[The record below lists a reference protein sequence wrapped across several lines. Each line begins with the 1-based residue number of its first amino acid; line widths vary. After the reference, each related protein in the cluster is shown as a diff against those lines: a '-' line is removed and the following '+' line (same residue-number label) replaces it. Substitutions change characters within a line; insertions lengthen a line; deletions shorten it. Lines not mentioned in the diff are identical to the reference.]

1 MRGTVITVVA
11 AGLIALAVVFSLR
24 TEERFA
30 VEEPRVEPG
39 AEGARVVGTL
49 VNHGDAAP
57 RVLVEITVVGE
68 DGRAREK
75 ESLELRDVGAGA
87 HLAFSSKA
95 YADPIRTYS
104 IYVNE
109 GRNPYGN

>member
-1 MRGTVITVVA
+1 VRGKTITLVA
-11 AGLIALAVVFSLR
+11 GGLIAAAVFFSLR

-30 VEEPRVEPG
+30 VEEPRIEQAAG
-39 AEGARVVGTL
+39 GARIAGTL
-49 VNHGDAAP
+49 VNRGNAAA
-57 RVLVEITVVGE
+57 RVAVEITVVGR

-75 ESLELRDVGAGA
+75 ETIELRDVAAGA
-87 HLAFSSKA
+87 RLPFTSKPR
-95 YADPIRTYS
+95 DEEIQTYS